1 MASPKN
7 RTCKFPCIRLKHS
20 KVTRR
25 CDRCP
30 PSDAC
35 ALSCRGSSA
44 AAEGA
49 DTANDALSCFPLRS
63 LPTALRW
70 NTGRKSARFRVG
82 YVETLIWTVTAQHSL
97 FPSSLTHTVNN
108 LPCDSSA
115 SWATV
120 RAYHVPA
127 SSHDRVR
134 VRPFAGGHLDDVLRP
149 MNGASARAPVW
160 QMPESSFGILLLT
173 TFISDSHV
181 LPIPGQPCVSA
192 SSLLRDSTRHLAAA
206 HTVGLRCRK
215 GFIQRR
221 RQRKMLS

>member
-25 CDRCP
+25 CDRRP

-63 LPTALRW
+63 LSTALRW

-120 RAYHVPA
+120 WAYHVPA

-134 VRPFAGGHLDDVLRP
+134 VRLFAGGHLDDVLRP

-160 QMPESSFGILLLT
+160 
-173 TFISDSHV
+173 
-181 LPIPGQPCVSA
+181 
-192 SSLLRDSTRHLAAA
+192 
-206 HTVGLRCRK
+206 
-215 GFIQRR
+215 
-221 RQRKMLS
+221 